1 MRYNTNLFGGL
12 SNKSNEGGFKLEKS
26 IIGKMNEIKHD
37 YDDALVCFFNDGE
50 VRKDKQYMVYHLN
63 RINNKSEFNG
73 IVDVFYDATR
83 SYTFRY
89 EFDRVDMNLSFGL
102 IYDQAD
108 VDENNNIKEGAK
120 PNQNVVRYYTGTIDS
135 YLGDEKTNEHNFYTY
150 GCNRQGFVNY
160 DELLEIINNSELD
173 FNGPESFEELQGRIL
188 NGEKFDIVLSADLNK
203 KDEKTDKVELEQP
216 KKETKKHFFFKR

>member
-89 EFDRVDMNLSFGL
+89 EFIFW
-102 IYDQAD
+102 
-108 VDENNNIKEGAK
+108 
-120 PNQNVVRYYTGTIDS
+120 ID
-135 YLGDEKTNEHNFYTY
+135 
-150 GCNRQGFVNY
+150 
-160 DELLEIINNSELD
+160 I
-173 FNGPESFEELQGRIL
+173 
-188 NGEKFDIVLSADLNK
+188 
-203 KDEKTDKVELEQP
+203 
-216 KKETKKHFFFKR
+216 